1 MCKLSTMDVAEIQEC
16 LEAYRILLNWMPST
30 DPRDFQMKE
39 GRLSIVNYLI
49 DKCDDIID
57 KESKTHE

>member
-1 MCKLSTMDVAEIQEC
+1 MCKLSTMDIVEIQEC
-16 LEAYRILLNWMPST
+16 LEAYRILLNWIPST
-30 DPRDFQMKE
+30 DSHDFQMKE

-57 KESKTHE
+57 KESIAHE